1 MGTPMIKIEEDK
13 LDRDKLLNDL
23 FSVFNTF
30 GNQDNHG
37 LTMVINGKYGT
48 GKTTLLNFIKE
59 KNEIDN
65 QFNIIYYDAWEYNY
79 FDNPIVPLM
88 YNLSKLETKGK
99 KIKNVTQKVVK
110 SIPKVI
116 LKTVA
121 NLTKVDATEL
131 TEQEGNFF
139 SEYDKYKTAI
149 QDYKD
154 TLKDFCKDK
163 KTIFLVDEL
172 DRCLPEY
179 QIKVLESIY
188 HMLDI
193 PNLIVV
199 IALDKEQL
207 ETSIKNMFGIQMD
220 TYGYLSKFIQYEID
234 LPKNKTYEYVQ
245 SLMTFT
251 SEEDFQIKRLIAGMF
266 ETIKMPLRDCKIIIQ
281 QLNLICK
288 EVLDGWRHVKPYFYY
303 YPVVVAFMLLLKHT
317 NKKIYDKYFN
327 SKIERN
333 YSSEKKILSDTIYM
347 HFIKNI
353 ETTSFLDVINFLR
366 TQTYGQAALLRIIDM
381 FDDTRIIN
389 QQELAQYVNRPEDNI
404 DKLNDKARFNDWYY
418 PEVRNSMVELLKIII

>member
-1 MGTPMIKIEEDK
+1 MGTPMIKIGEDK
-13 LDRDKLLNDL
+13 LDRNKLLNDL
-23 FSVFNTF
+23 FSIFNAF

-59 KNEIDN
+59 KNEVDDL
-65 QFNIIYYDAWEYNY
+65 FNIVYYDAWEYNY

-116 LKTVA
+116 LKTMA
-121 NLTKVDATEL
+121 NLTKIDATAI
-131 TEQEGNFF
+131 TEQEENVF

-149 QDYKD
+149 QNYKD

-207 ETSIKNMFGIQMD
+207 ETSIKNMFGMQMD

-251 SEEDFQIKRLIAGMF
+251 SEDDFEVKQLISGMF
-266 ETIKMPLRDCKIIIQ
+266 EAMFLPLRDCKIIVQ

-288 EVLDGWRHVKPYFYY
+288 EVLDGWRHIKPYYYY
-303 YPVVVAFMLLLKHT
+303 YPVVIAFMLSLKHT
-317 NKKIYDKYFN
+317 NKRIYDKYFSN
-327 SKIERN
+327 KIERN
-333 YSSEKKILSDTIYM
+333 YNSEKKIFKDTSYM
-347 HFIKNI
+347 
-353 ETTSFLDVINFLR
+353 NFLKDLEASQFLNLIDFMKS
-366 TQTYGQAALLRIIDM
+366 QTYGQASLLRIIDM
-381 FDDTRIIN
+381 FDNTRCISN
-389 QQELAQYVNRPEDNI
+389 QELSKYINRPEDNVE
-404 DKLNDKARFNDWYY
+404 KLNNNAHFNSWFYPDARNKIIDI
-418 PEVRNSMVELLKIII
+418 LKIII